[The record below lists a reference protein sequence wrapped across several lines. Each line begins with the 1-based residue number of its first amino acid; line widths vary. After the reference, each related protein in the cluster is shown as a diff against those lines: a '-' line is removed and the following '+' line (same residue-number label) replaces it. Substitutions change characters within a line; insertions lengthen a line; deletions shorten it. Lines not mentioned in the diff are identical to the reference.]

1 MPLAHTISRD
11 FILVLVNRFKN
22 LVLNNF
28 LISWGKSRQGLSMGR
43 NKCNTMTFKSL
54 WGRNEISDSAILKKI
69 LLMLMK

>member
-1 MPLAHTISRD
+1 MRLDHTISRD
-11 FILVLVNRFKN
+11 FTLVLGNHSENV
-22 LVLNNF
+22 VLNNF
-28 LISWGKSRQGLSMGR
+28 LISWGKSLQGPNMGR